1 MKKMLLLRI
10 REMPIKAKI
19 KNPLTSLRVASIQQ
33 KRQAC
38 NSSTHGAE
46 SEGLEFEDSLANTLS
61 SKLAWATQQD
71 FISKIEKQQQQQ
83 KKKKVKAA
91 KDGW

>member
-1 MKKMLLLRI
+1 
-10 REMPIKAKI
+10 MPIKTKI
-19 KNPLTSLRVASIQQ
+19 KNTLTSLRVASIQQ

-46 SEGLEFEDSLANTLS
+46 SEGLEFEDSLSNTLS

-71 FISKIEKQQQQQ
+71 FISKTEEQQQ
-83 KKKKVKAA
+83 KKKRWKLPRT
-91 KDGW
+91 DGDV